1 METVSRCFSLTAT
14 IEVTFTKRDSAVKKS
29 VGASLSGRKE
39 RRVAA
44 KKYLIAFN
52 LIIAWIVYTSVAL
65 AAAQLETVT
74 IGFSSFSGFYGP
86 LWLAVEDRLGRKYGL
101 DLKAVYAGR
110 VRPQQ
115 LLASGEVPLVIAS
128 GSGAVTSHVLGVKDQ
143 VIVALMSNK
152 VGGGIFSR
160 TEIKTP
166 EDLKGKVI
174 GTGRPGA
181 LNDIMVRH
189 VLARKWQL
197 APERD
202 VKLMPVGDPA
212 LMLQAL
218 ERGVVDATS
227 LTIPAMF
234 VARSRGFRELTN
246 YDKLGLTYP
255 MHAVTTLRQ
264 TLSKDPQVIDKV
276 LKSLIEA
283 ISVFKTNKEKSF
295 AVWRKYMRGASEE
308 FLEETY
314 QYTSAELEAVPT
326 PSVEVIRSALD
337 IVSAQ
342 YPQANQTDPNLIV
355 DPSFVKRIEQSG
367 FVATLYKK

>member
-1 METVSRCFSLTAT
+1 M
-14 IEVTFTKRDSAVKKS
+14 
-29 VGASLSGRKE
+29 
-39 RRVAA
+39 AA
-44 KKYLIAFN
+44 KKR
-52 LIIAWIVYTSVAL
+52 WIVNFIIVGWIARASVVL
-65 AAAQLETVT
+65 GAAQLETVT

-86 LWLAVEDRLGRKYGL
+86 LWLAVEDQLGRKYGL

-115 LLASGEVPLVIAS
+115 LLASGEVPLVVAS

-152 VGGGIFSR
+152 VGGGIFAKP
-160 TEIKTP
+160 EIKRP
-166 EDLKGKVI
+166 EDLKGKTMA
-174 GTGRPGA
+174 TGRPGA
-181 LNDIMVRH
+181 LNDIMTRH
-189 VLARKWQL
+189 VLTRHWKMV
-197 APERD
+197 PDRD
-202 VKLMPVGDPA
+202 VKLMPVGEPA

-234 VARSRGFRELTN
+234 IARNRGFRELVN

-255 MHAVTTLRQ
+255 MHTLTTLRP
-264 TLSKDPQVIDKV
+264 TLSKNPQLIEGVI
-276 LKSLIEA
+276 KSLIEA
-283 ISVFKTNKEKSF
+283 TAVFKTDKERSF
-295 AVWRKYMRGASEE
+295 AIWRKYMRGASET

-314 QYTSAELEAVPT
+314 QYTRAGLEAVPT
-326 PSVEVIRSALD
+326 PSVEVIKSALD

-342 YPQANQTDPNLIV
+342 YPQARQTDPNQIV

-367 FVATLYKK
+367 FVAVLYQK

>member
-1 METVSRCFSLTAT
+1 
-14 IEVTFTKRDSAVKKS
+14 
-29 VGASLSGRKE
+29 
-39 RRVAA
+39 VAA

>member
-1 METVSRCFSLTAT
+1 VT
-14 IEVTFTKRDSAVKKS
+14 I
-29 VGASLSGRKE
+29 RKH
-39 RRVAA
+39 
-44 KKYLIAFN
+44 LIAVN
-52 LIIAWIVYTSVAL
+52 LMMGWIVYASMAL

-128 GSGAVTSHVLGVKDQ
+128 GSGAVTSHALGVKDQ

-152 VGGGIFSR
+152 VGGGIFSK
-160 TEIKTP
+160 TEIKRP
-166 EDLKGKVI
+166 EDLKGKII

-189 VLARKWQL
+189 VLARKWEL
-197 APERD
+197 TPDRD
-202 VKLMPVGDPA
+202 VKLMPIGDPA

-234 VARSRGFRELTN
+234 VARSKGFRELTN
-246 YDKLGLTYP
+246 YDKLGLMYP
-255 MHAVTTLRQ
+255 MHAVTTLRP
-264 TLSKDPQVIDKV
+264 TLSKHPLLIEKV

-283 ISVFKTNKEKSF
+283 ISIFKTNKEKSF

-326 PSVEVIRSALD
+326 PSLEVIKNALD

-342 YPQANQTDPNLIV
+342 YPQAKQTDPHLIV
-355 DPSFVKRIEQSG
+355 DPSFVSRIEQSG